1 MAETETN
8 EAGQAAALAANLAA
22 KTRGQEILE
31 RMLGQFN
38 RLLRVRQ
45 QLERVRD
52 QIEPRDAPR
61 APVAAAVLPTGGQ
74 AQTFFGALDLLCD
87 GNDGILDELERSIAE
102 VGDLF

>member
-8 EAGQAAALAANLAA
+8 EAAQTAALAP
-22 KTRGQEILE
+22 KTRGQDILE

-38 RLLRVRQ
+38 RLLRIRA

-52 QIEPRDAPR
+52 QIEARGAPA
-61 APVAAAVLPTGGQ
+61 APVAAAAMPTGGQ

-87 GNDGILDELERSIAE
+87 GNDGILDEMERSIAE